1 MNKTFITKF
10 PSSVDNDNLPIYGRI
25 VIGCIAGRHTANDIR
40 YILLQFT
47 KPTTL
52 KKISG
57 ANFSYQVPPYGP
69 ENSSGFLDNAELKA
83 NVIYKI
89 VFDNSDVD
97 TYLAIDGKYYIK
109 SISNFADWNSAD
121 IRLNLD
127 DLKYCGN
134 LRSISIPCTENV
146 INGNLK
152 NVNEGI
158 TSLAIRYNKDLD
170 DISHLTALTSLDL
183 RRSNLSKRDV
193 SALSTLVNL
202 TNLNISET
210 NISGDVSALSTL
222 VNLTNLD
229 IGRIN
234 ISGDATSLVNN
245 MTKLKNLRIP
255 NTITITDEQKKT
267 LTDRGCTVIIVEQH

>member
-1 MNKTFITKF
+1 MSKTFITKF

-25 VIGCIAGRHTANDIR
+25 VIKCVAGQDSKDKTER
-40 YILLQFT
+40 YVKLQFT

-57 ANFSYQVPPYGP
+57 ANFSYQGGYPYESEKSNGLVD
-69 ENSSGFLDNAELKA
+69 SAELKA
-83 NVIYKI
+83 NISYRI
-89 VFDNSDVD
+89 VFDSSDVD

-109 SISNFADWNSAD
+109 SISNNYDWHSSD

-134 LRSISIPCTENV
+134 LKTISLPCTENV

-170 DISHLTALTSLDL
+170 DISHLTALTSLDM
-183 RRSNLSKRDV
+183 RGSSLSKKDV

-202 TNLNISET
+202 TKLDISGT
-210 NISGDVSALSTL
+210 NISGDV
-222 VNLTNLD
+222 
-229 IGRIN
+229 
-234 ISGDATSLVNN
+234 TSLVNN
-245 MTKLKNLRIP
+245 MTKLKKLIIS
-255 NTITITDEQKKT
+255 NTLTITDEQKNT
-267 LTDRGCTVIIVEQH
+267 LTDRGCTVYVVTP

>member
-1 MNKTFITKF
+1 MSKTFITKF

-25 VIGCIAGRHTANDIR
+25 VIKCVAGQDSTDKTKR
-40 YILLQFT
+40 YVTLQFT

-57 ANFSYQVPPYGP
+57 ANFSYQGVYPYESEKSNGLVD
-69 ENSSGFLDNAELKA
+69 SAELKA
-83 NVIYKI
+83 NIPCKI
-89 VFDNSDVD
+89 VFDASDVD
-97 TYLAIDGKYYIK
+97 TYLAIDGKYDIK
-109 SISNFADWNSAD
+109 SITNGYYWHSNN

-134 LRSISIPCTENV
+134 LRSISIPCTKNV

-158 TSLAIRYNKDLD
+158 TSLAISYNKDLD

-183 RRSNLSKRDV
+183 KQSNLSKRDV

-202 TNLNISET
+202 TNLDISET
-210 NISGDVSALSTL
+210 NISGDM
-222 VNLTNLD
+222 
-229 IGRIN
+229 
-234 ISGDATSLVNN
+234 TSLVNN
-245 MTKLKNLRIP
+245 MTKLKTLIIP
-255 NTITITDEQKKT
+255 NTVTITDEQKKT
-267 LTDRGCTVIIVEQH
+267 LTDRGCTVTII

>member
-1 MNKTFITKF
+1 MSKTFITKF

-25 VIGCIAGRHTANDIR
+25 VIKCVAGQDSTDKTNR
-40 YILLQFT
+40 YVRLQFT

-57 ANFSYQVPPYGP
+57 VNFSYQGVYPY
-69 ENSSGFLDNAELKA
+69 ESEKSNGFLDNAELKA
-83 NVIYKI
+83 NIIYKI
-89 VFDNSDVD
+89 FFDASDVD
-97 TYLAIDGKYYIK
+97 TYLAIDGKYDIK
-109 SISNFADWNSAD
+109 SIASDYDWHSNN

-134 LRSISIPCTENV
+134 LKTISFPCAENV

-152 NVNEGI
+152 NVNEGL

-183 RRSNLSKRDV
+183 RKSNLSKRDV

-202 TNLNISET
+202 TKLDIGET
-210 NISGDVSALSTL
+210 NISGDV
-222 VNLTNLD
+222 
-229 IGRIN
+229 
-234 ISGDATSLVNN
+234 TSLVNN
-245 MTKLKNLRIP
+245 MTKLKTLKIP
-255 NTITITDEQKKT
+255 NTVTITDEQKKT
-267 LTDRGCTVIIVEQH
+267 LTDRGCTITIV

>member
-1 MNKTFITKF
+1 MSKTFITKF

-25 VIGCIAGRHTANDIR
+25 VIKCVAGKDNPSRDNR

-57 ANFSYQVPPYGP
+57 VNFSCKEYPY
-69 ENSSGFLDNAELKA
+69 ESDNGFLDNAELKA
-83 NVIYKI
+83 NIVYKI
-89 VFDNSDVD
+89 SFGASDVD
-97 TYLAIDGKYYIK
+97 TYLAIDGKYDIK
-109 SISNFADWNSAD
+109 SISNFYDWNSVD

-134 LRSISIPCTENV
+134 LRSISFPCTGNV

-158 TSLAIRYNKDLD
+158 TSLAIVYNKDLD

-183 RRSNLSKRDV
+183 RYSYLSKKRDV

-202 TNLNISET
+202 TKLDLSET
-210 NISGDVSALSTL
+210 NV
-222 VNLTNLD
+222 
-229 IGRIN
+229 
-234 ISGDATSLVNN
+234 SGDATSIVNN
-245 MTKLKNLRIP
+245 MTKLKTLIIP
-255 NTITITDEQKKT
+255 NTLTITDEQKQT
-267 LTDRGCTVIIVEQH
+267 LTDRGCTVTIIGQH